1 MDIVQLVISAC
12 HARGMTPSIQNP
24 ARPKLREVT
33 YTQPYCHASLA
44 RSMTWSVALAMPLPA
59 QGLAKRTRA
68 QWMHVHSCVGGFQT
82 RALLV
87 PSSAGFNPARFRR
100 ILLTS

>member
-12 HARGMTPSIQNP
+12 HARGITPSIQNP
-24 ARPKLREVT
+24 ARPKPREVT

-44 RSMTWSVALAMPLPA
+44 LSMTWNVALAMPLPA
-59 QGLAKRTRA
+59 QGKCTRA
-68 QWMHVHSCVGGFQT
+68 QWVRIHGCVGGFQT
-82 RALLV
+82 RALLI
-87 PSSAGFNPARFRR
+87 PSFAGFNPARFRR